1 MRKCNFT
8 PSDQWKVVA
17 VGSSPDCNR
26 LTPWK
31 PVIAVRGRRADS
43 QLNKMLILKDPCP
56 FTYPFD
62 PYLNFMCD
70 FTCNYT
76 LLKCLKCFGAIHHIT
91 LHYSQHEI
99 HFTWFLC
106 KRSLKVTFTYFIVG
120 NLCLLSQI
128 EQWGKRPRLLSIY
141 FLPTLIIILS
151 C

>member
-76 LLKCLKCFGAIHHIT
+76 LLKFLKCFGAIHHIT
-91 LHYSQHEI
+91 LQS
-99 HFTWFLC
+99 TWNSFYVIF
-106 KRSLKVTFTYFIVG
+106 LKVTFTYFIVG